1 MTSSGLKEDR
11 MNSTVRRLFTFSL
24 ISFLLCGCQNRLAQE
39 PEETAPPAEE
49 PAPEPAETAAPTPE
63 PEPTPFDISA
73 VKWILIGDSLTDKT
87 MAAQVSYYDFVQKDF
102 QCEVVNC
109 GRSST
114 GYMIAPDY
122 ETFYQ
127 RIDLIDFTDA
137 DVVTIFGSFNDLGRG
152 FAFGT
157 AEDEGTDTIGG
168 CMNTTIEK
176 IREKAPDIRIGIA
189 TPTPWNL
196 GAGYD
201 SIKDAVV
208 YWGVS
213 KEDCDHYVSL
223 LMEVAARHDV
233 PVLDLYHAGLF
244 DPNSDTD
251 RAQYFNENGIQDPGI
266 HPNSMGHYLM
276 APLWKDF
283 LLGLLGQKG

>member
-1 MTSSGLKEDR
+1 MKGGR
-11 MNSTVRRLFTFSL
+11 MNITTRRLLTFSL
-24 ISFLLCGCQNRLAQE
+24 IPFLLCGCQNRPAQE
-39 PEETAPPAEE
+39 PEETAPPVEE
-49 PAPEPAETAAPTPE
+49 ATPEPAETAAPTPE
-63 PEPTPFDISA
+63 PEPTPFDISG

-168 CMNTTIEK
+168 CMNITIEK

-223 LMEVAARHDV
+223 LMEVAARHGV

>member
-1 MTSSGLKEDR
+1 
-11 MNSTVRRLFTFSL
+11 MNITVRRLFTFSL
-24 ISFLLCGCQNRLAQE
+24 IPFLLCGCQKKPAQE
-39 PEETAPPAEE
+39 TEETAPPVEETAAPAEE
-49 PAPEPAETAAPTPE
+49 PAPTPAETETPTPE
-63 PEPTPFDISA
+63 PEPAPFDISS

-87 MAAQVSYYDFVQKDF
+87 MAAQISYYDFVQKDF

-213 KEDCDHYVSL
+213 QEDCDHYVSL